1 MDRYFKYL
9 SSGAAVPSVTN
20 GTLRWSRPTRFNDLF
35 DMSVPFST
43 EFDADLLVP
52 RTLDLMWERVT
63 HPGRKPILSKLAIP
77 MEIGRVPFLVMGKQK
92 FMEVMRPAVEQSM
105 RELPTTLEKFSAEF
119 VDYLSTIKVL
129 CLSSV
134 NDDNGMWGLYAG
146 DNQGLVLE
154 FANQPG
160 LDSVYQL
167 AKPIN
172 YADRPPPMLA
182 DQAMA
187 EFMAGDRKLD
197 SKIAEP
203 LMYFKTSRWR
213 DEKEL
218 RLVSGEGR
226 RPKEE
231 IEDVRFHPRELV
243 AVHFGARGAAL
254 RQQLEPMVRQKY
266 PHAKLWQAVKGK
278 AMKIEFVPIEEATEQ
293 WENSCAH
300 APDATR
306 KP

>member
-9 SSGAAVPSVTN
+9 SPAAARPTVTN
-20 GTLRWSRPTRFNDLF
+20 GTLRWSRPTKFNDLF

-43 EFDADLLVP
+43 DFDADFIVP
-52 RTLDLMWERVT
+52 RILDLMWQRAT
-63 HPGRKPILSKLAIP
+63 NPGRKPIVNKLAIP
-77 MEIGRVPFLVMGKQK
+77 LEIGRVAFLMMGKKK
-92 FMEVMRPAVEQSM
+92 FMEEMRTAVEQSLND
-105 RELPTTLEKFSAEF
+105 LPAILDKFSGEF
-119 VDYLSTIKVL
+119 VDYLSTVKVL

-160 LDSVYQL
+160 LDSVFQL

-172 YADRPPPMLA
+172 YADRAPPMLTDEA
-182 DQAMA
+182 LA

-197 SKIAEP
+197 GKIADP
-203 LMYFKTSRWR
+203 LMYYKTNRWR
-213 DEKEL
+213 DEREL

-226 RPKEE
+226 FPKDEV
-231 IEDVRFHPRELV
+231 EDVRFHPRELV
-243 AVHFGARGAAL
+243 AVYFGARAVAL
-254 RQQLEPMVRQKY
+254 REELGPVVRKKY

-278 AMKIEFVPIEEATEQ
+278 ATKIEFLPIEEATTG
-293 WENSCAH
+293 A
-300 APDATR
+300 
-306 KP
+306 